1 LIGGSA
7 MDCNACHSST
17 TSWLTERMNHNSTM
31 GNGAGWCKSC
41 HQTGTS
47 YLGRASKMA
56 LNHRSRTPA
65 PTDCSQ
71 SGCHRPLGNT
81 GSTYNNWN

>member
-1 LIGGSA
+1 LTGGA
-7 MDCNACHSST
+7 ALDCNACHSST
-17 TSWLTERMNHNSTM
+17 TSWLTERMNHNATM

-41 HQTGTS
+41 HQTGTA
-47 YLGRASKMA
+47 YLGTADKMA
-56 LNHRSRTPA
+56 LNHRNKNPA

-81 GSTYNNWN
+81 GAAYTKWN